1 MNELITIN
9 YESENPTVSA
19 RELHEFLEVKTAYK
33 DWFPRM
39 CEYGFA
45 EGHDF
50 NLLKNEQV
58 QVEGTR
64 TVCRTVVDAA
74 LTIPM
79 AKEICMLQRNEKGKI
94 ARRYFLELEQAWNT
108 PEEKMAFF
116 HIDEIDLTM
125 LARSAYRAILRS
137 IETTETLPEDSAAE
151 EAAPISAQKE

>member
-9 YESENPTVSA
+9 YENENPTVSA
-19 RELHEFLEVKTAYK
+19 RELHEFLEVGTDYRH
-33 DWFPRM
+33 WFQRM
-39 CEYGFA
+39 CEYGFTKGEDLNPVIYDRVQN
-45 EGHDF
+45 EGSR
-50 NLLKNEQV
+50 EV
-58 QVEGTR
+58 TR
-64 TVCRTVVDAA
+64 TIEDAA

-79 AKEICMLQRNEKGKI
+79 AKEICMLQCNEKGKI

-108 PEEKMAFF
+108 PEEKVAFF

-125 LARSAYRAILRS
+125 LARSAYWAILRS

>member
-9 YESENPTVSA
+9 YENENPTVLT
-19 RELHEFLEVKTAYK
+19 RELHEFLEVETPFNK
-33 DWFPRM
+33 WFPRM
-39 CEYGFA
+39 CEYGFTK
-45 EGHDF
+45 GQDF
-50 NLLKNEQV
+50 QTFLSESTGGRPGQ
-58 QVEGTR
+58 
-64 TVCRTVVDAA
+64 DAA

-79 AKEICMLQRNEKGKI
+79 AKEICMLQRNEKGKV

-116 HIDEIDLTM
+116 HVDEIDLTM